1 MGFLFGK
8 RKKQAASPAS
18 AGDNK
23 VSQTIN
29 EREAIA
35 AIKNKTKMAA
45 AENATNQQLKGLGT
59 ERENSL
65 RTKPGTP
72 DKPAVSD
79 KAAFQTELARS
90 TMTAK
95 PVMQSGSIVDAV
107 NAQNQ
112 SQNQA
117 QNTVGQDETARKKT
131 PRKINSIQFRTL
143 ASDRP
148 NRNAVNDSDYERA
161 RLRLREVFAPSAPVL
176 NKEHFAG
183 RTEELERAISSIE
196 NERMHLVIYGK
207 RGWGKTSFTNT
218 LSNIASEAGYIV
230 CRASCSSDI
239 KYSDIFRNF
248 LSEIP
253 LIHDSRYISGHT
265 REFSK
270 ETLAKHL
277 PDGDFGPRELTEAV
291 ANMTATRAIFIL
303 DEYDRAQDPNLTTA
317 LAETLKNFSD
327 RAVRVSIII
336 VGVADTLGDMLG
348 AHESIRRNI
357 VGLPMRLLSGPEF
370 DELLDIGEA
379 ETRVVFPDQIRA
391 RLANLSRQVPY
402 FTRLLCLHAGQNALA
417 HERWNVTNIDV
428 DYAKEQALFD
438 TKPLLSRYHRRL
450 IEDADNAVLKSFL
463 ISIARVKTNDKG
475 DFTVAEVLDEYQKLT
490 GTAVS
495 KLSIGSRLSLLAKD
509 EIAFVTK
516 FERDHKL
523 FYRLTD
529 PLTGFYLRLRY
540 ENEV

>member
-8 RKKQAASPAS
+8 RKKEVGSS
-18 AGDNK
+18 SNTGKD
-23 VSQTIN
+23 VSKAVS

-35 AIKNKTKMAA
+35 AIKNKTKIAA
-45 AENATNQQLKGLGT
+45 AESQINQPA
-59 ERENSL
+59 
-65 RTKPGTP
+65 KPPVYQQGGHSQPLPSQKIESET
-72 DKPAVSD
+72 A
-79 KAAFQTELARS
+79 KAAQP
-90 TMTAK
+90 MNTAAPALGLK
-95 PVMQSGSIVDAV
+95 SGSIVDAV
-107 NAQNQ
+107 NAQNKI
-112 SQNQA
+112 QNQVPEA
-117 QNTVGQDETARKKT
+117 PVEKPA
-131 PRKINSIQFRTL
+131 RKINSIQFRTL

-148 NRNAVNDSDYERA
+148 NRNAVNDTDYERA
-161 RLRLREVFAPSAPVL
+161 RLKLREIFAPSAPVL

-218 LSNIASEAGYIV
+218 LSNIAAEAGYIV

-253 LIHDSRYISGHT
+253 LIHDSRFISGHT
-265 REFSK
+265 RELSK
-270 ETLAKHL
+270 ETLARHL
-277 PDGDFGPRELTEAV
+277 PEGDFGPRELTEAV
-291 ANMTATRAIFIL
+291 ANMTATRAIFVL

-336 VGVADTLGDMLG
+336 VGVADTLGEMLG

-357 VGLPMRLLSGPEF
+357 VGLPMRLLSSPEF

-379 ETRVVFPDQIRA
+379 ATRVEFPAGVRA
-391 RLANLSRQVPY
+391 RLSNLSRQVPY
-402 FTRLLCLHAGQNALA
+402 FTRLLCLHAGQSALS
-417 HERWNVTNIDV
+417 HERWNVTNVDV

-490 GTAVS
+490 GTVVS
-495 KLSIGSRLSLLAKD
+495 KLSVGSRLSLLAKE

>member
-1 MGFLFGK
+1 VGFLFGK
-8 RKKQAASPAS
+8 RKKDSIVS
-18 AGDNK
+18 AVEGNK
-23 VSQTIN
+23 TANRSIS

-35 AIKNKTKMAA
+35 AIKNKTKSTTTGGQPASHA
-45 AENATNQQLKGLGT
+45 VTPKQ
-59 ERENSL
+59 SDI
-65 RTKPGTP
+65 PGTKEGP
-72 DKPAVSD
+72 RDMRGLLPN
-79 KAAFQTELARS
+79 KAKDLAS
-90 TMTAK
+90 NDTGLK
-95 PVMQSGSIVDAV
+95 SGSIVSAV
-107 NAQNQ
+107 GAQNQ
-112 SQNQA
+112 SQNYISA
-117 QNTVGQDETARKKT
+117 GNISEKKT
-131 PRKINSIQFRTL
+131 RKINSIQFRTL

-148 NRNAVNDSDYERA
+148 NRNAVSDSDYERA
-161 RLRLREVFAPSAPVL
+161 RLKLREIFAPSAPVL
-176 NKEHFAG
+176 NKKHFAG

-230 CRASCSSDI
+230 CRASCSRDI

-265 REFSK
+265 RELSK
-270 ETLAKHL
+270 ESLAKHL
-277 PDGDFGPRELTEAV
+277 PAGDFGPRELTEAV
-291 ANMTATRAIFIL
+291 ANMTATRAIFVL
-303 DEYDRAQDPNLTTA
+303 DEYDRAQDPTLTTA

-327 RAVRVSIII
+327 RAVRVSVII
-336 VGVADTLGDMLG
+336 VGVADTLGEMLG

-357 VGLPMRLLSGPEF
+357 VGLPMRLLSSPEF

-379 ETRVVFPDQIRA
+379 ETRVEFPAGVRE

-417 HERWNVTNIDV
+417 NERWHVTNIDV

-475 DFTVAEVLDEYQKLT
+475 DFNVSEVLNEYQKLT
-490 GTAVS
+490 GTVVS
-495 KLSIGSRLSLLAKD
+495 KLSVGSRLSLLAK
-509 EIAFVTK
+509 EEVAFVTK

-523 FYRLTD
+523 VYRLTD

-540 ENEV
+540 EHDV

>member
-8 RKKQAASPAS
+8 RKKDNSAIDNNGKKPAANAIS
-18 AGDNK
+18 
-23 VSQTIN
+23 

-35 AIKNKTKMAA
+35 SIKNKTRDAA
-45 AENATNQQLKGLGT
+45 VDNKTSSGNAGAREPFAKQNNQNKNTVTQQTGVVAQATKTPNPVPAFSGLKG
-59 ERENSL
+59 
-65 RTKPGTP
+65 
-72 DKPAVSD
+72 
-79 KAAFQTELARS
+79 
-90 TMTAK
+90 
-95 PVMQSGSIVDAV
+95 GSIVSAV
-107 NAQNQ
+107 SAQNAVANNPAFSIQ
-112 SQNQA
+112 KASN
-117 QNTVGQDETARKKT
+117 VKSE
-131 PRKINSIQFRTL
+131 RKINSIQFRTL

-148 NRNAVNDSDYERA
+148 NRNAVNDTDYERA
-161 RLRLREVFAPSAPVL
+161 RLKLREIFAPSAPVL

-230 CRASCSSDI
+230 CRASCSTDI
-239 KYSDIFRNF
+239 KFSDLFRNF

-253 LIHDSRYISGHT
+253 LIHDRRYISGHT
-265 REFSK
+265 RELSN

-277 PDGDFGPRELTEAV
+277 PAGDFGPRELTEAV
-291 ANMTATRAIFIL
+291 ANMTATRAIFVL

-336 VGVADTLGDMLG
+336 VGVADTLGEMLG

-357 VGLPMRLLSGPEF
+357 VGLPMRLLSGQEF

-379 ETRVVFPDQIRA
+379 ETRVEFPAGIRE
-391 RLANLSRQVPY
+391 RLSNLSRQVPY
-402 FTRLLCLHAGQNALA
+402 FTRLLCLHAGQSALA
-417 HERWNVTNIDV
+417 NERWNVTNIDV
-428 DYAKEQALFD
+428 DYAIEQALFD
-438 TKPLLSRYHRRL
+438 TQPLLSRYHRRL

-475 DFTVAEVLDEYQKLT
+475 DFNVGEVLDEYQKLT
-490 GTAVS
+490 GTVVS
-495 KLSIGSRLSLLAKD
+495 KLSVGSRLSLLAKD
-509 EIAFVTK
+509 EISFVTK

-529 PLTGFYLRLRY
+529 PLTGFYLRLKY
-540 ENEV
+540 EKDV